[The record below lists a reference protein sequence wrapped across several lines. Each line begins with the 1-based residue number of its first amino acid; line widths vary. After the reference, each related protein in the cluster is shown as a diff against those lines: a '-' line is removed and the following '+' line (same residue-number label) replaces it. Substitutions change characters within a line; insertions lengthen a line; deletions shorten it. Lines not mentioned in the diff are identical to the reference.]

1 MSFFTNNF
9 PTLFLKKKNVLAQLI
24 NDHLRSSTTMQ
35 TPVTPSVDIGGLNT
49 INRDNNDDDDEQNF
63 YSAPPSRMFTKKKQ
77 IIKLIKE
84 RIFSY

>member
-1 MSFFTNNF
+1 
-9 PTLFLKKKNVLAQLI
+9 
-24 NDHLRSSTTMQ
+24 MQ